1 MSTVTDFV
9 YNKARVAFANGQI
22 SWPTSNV
29 KAMLVGQL
37 YTPQP
42 ATHQYVTD
50 VPAGAIIVR
59 DLVCSNIGVSSTG
72 ICFCT
77 IAQVQSVSS
86 PVEVAAMILYLS
98 TGVDATSPLIYFTSS
113 GIGFPFYLQGFN
125 YFIGY
130 DQTANG
136 WFTV

>member
-1 MSTVTDFV
+1 VSVATDFV
-9 YNKARVAFANGQI
+9 YNKARVAFGNAQI

-29 KAMLVGQL
+29 KAMLVSQL
-37 YTPQP
+37 YTPSP
-42 ATHQYVTD
+42 ATDQYVSD
-50 VPAGAIIVR
+50 VPSGAIIVR
-59 DLVCSNIGVSSTG
+59 DLVCTNIGISPLG
-72 ICFCT
+72 ICYCT

-98 TGVDATSPLIYFTSS
+98 TGVDSTSPLIYFTST

-125 YFIGY
+125 YYIGY